1 MIANKAKDNPAAWKA
16 WGKNCDLKIG
26 MHSFGYDSRYDPK
39 AKHVPTVANTYVV
52 KKADTLIKI
61 AKDNNMTLDQ
71 LLAKN
76 KGIKDSNKI
85 KIGQKLNI

>member
-1 MIANKAKDNPAAWKA
+1 
-16 WGKNCDLKIG
+16 

-52 KKADTLIKI
+52 KKGDTLSKI